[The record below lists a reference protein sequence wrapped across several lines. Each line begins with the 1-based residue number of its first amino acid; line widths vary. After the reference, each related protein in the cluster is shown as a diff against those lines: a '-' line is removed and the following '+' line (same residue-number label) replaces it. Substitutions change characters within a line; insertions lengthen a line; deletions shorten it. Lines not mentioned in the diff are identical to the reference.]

1 MEVKNIKGTRDYID
15 VYYDD
20 NVVRI
25 PGELIIGGFIAEES
39 GIDEWKDGK
48 PISEAEK
55 KEIIDSVIAKTKGSH
70 MVITFE

>member
-25 PGELIIGGFIAEES
+25 PGELIIGGFIAEKS

-48 PISEAEK
+48 PISEMER